1 MSSAA
6 FAGQRPVPVRL
17 SLLRQLRSRC
27 SAVLPL
33 FVVTTA
39 CGSLRQTQVAD
50 SESANNVAPVGQSER
65 HWDKRPSLI
74 VIERNG
80 DPVSALAFAAK
91 TTVSPVAVV
100 TFANILNRR
109 LAEPNGSFEIFPNSF
124 GLTLVGQVT
133 SPEEA
138 VIATQSVE
146 NALSSPVD
154 PKLLDEN
161 TIEQVRRIL
170 GVSLA
175 QSEGELALA
184 SCSGEFLVDSKQLDI
199 LNNKTELYA
208 NVERARIEMHSRNSA
223 RFAFVG
229 TRNTAHAVEHT
240 LSKFRTWPFTPPV
253 RQAAVESI
261 RNPEEIS
268 ISRGNQRGLS
278 IAWRV
283 ASIETASRAAQ
294 ALRKRGSPLLAQVAA
309 LDTEWKVDSVSA
321 IARNVGACLRIDFS
335 TGSDTAAISLA
346 NLEST
351 VRMATSE
358 SRSTLRSST
367 VAVHEVL
374 VNPGDNDPR
383 SAARRAAWN
392 SLSSSVR
399 SFGQALQIHLRTS
412 QVDGP
417 SGPLESALRD
427 SLAARPPS
435 PLEAVHRLESGQSEQ
450 WALLASPCG
459 TLAESAD
466 DSGSTAAWVR
476 AVAKRYSGHLG
487 VQVEP
492 WLTVDGV
499 GFIAHCPTQS
509 QAESPSALATR
520 LGNALG
526 SIIATGSV
534 NGAELAAIREDA
546 LLRVGPAP
554 RRAWWQLVDLLSPDH
569 PSCIEPLGSFDSIR
583 KLDLA
588 NIRASRLRWLHG
600 PLRLSTL
607 LNQSENQLEKLTFPL
622 HRWLDPHRAETKQ
635 CAQLEQ
641 DVEQSRDVQYNTRSL
656 DARDSNVYVA
666 IRLAPDLKENLIYE
680 HWLLWLLTR
689 PSGWIEKALD
699 QLGSLHSVSAEV
711 EGPRQRRSLIV
722 GLNVADESKVA
733 DCILRLRTLFS
744 RLADSGADSQDVRLA
759 QRWSD
764 AQIRRA
770 ELDPRRRLV
779 DLWRGDS
786 VPQKTQ
792 LSGFSRY
799 LNQSFN
805 SAAVTVVRVGQK
817 P

>member
-6 FAGQRPVPVRL
+6 FAGRSPVPVRL
-17 SLLRQLRSRC
+17 DVLRQLRSRR
-27 SAVLPL
+27 SAILPL
-33 FVVTTA
+33 LVVTTA
-39 CGSLRQTQVAD
+39 CGSLRQAQVAD
-50 SESANNVAPVGQSER
+50 SESANNVASIGQSER
-65 HWDKRPSLI
+65 HWDKRPSL
-74 VIERNG
+74 VVTERIG

-91 TTVSPVAVV
+91 TNVSPVAIV

-109 LAEPNGSFEIFPNSF
+109 LAEPTGRFEIYPNSF
-124 GLTLVGQVT
+124 GLTLVGQIT

-154 PKLLDEN
+154 AKLLDEN
-161 TIEQVRRIL
+161 TIAQVRKTL
-170 GVSLA
+170 SASLSPNA
-175 QSEGELALA
+175 GELALA
-184 SCSGEFLVDSKQLDI
+184 RCSGELLVDSKQLNI
-199 LNNKTELYA
+199 LNNKMELYA
-208 NVERARIEMHSRNSA
+208 NVEQARIEMHSRNSA

-229 TRNTAHAVEHT
+229 TRDTALAVEHT
-240 LSKFRTWPFTPPV
+240 LSKFRPWPFTPPA
-253 RQAAVESI
+253 RQAAVDSPH
-261 RNPEEIS
+261 NTEEIS
-268 ISRGNQRGLS
+268 VSRGNQRGLS

-283 ASIETASRAAQ
+283 GSIDTASRAAQ

-335 TGSDTAAISLA
+335 TGSDITAISLA

-358 SRSTLRSST
+358 SQGTLRSST
-367 VAVHEVL
+367 GAVREVL

-399 SFGQALQIHLRTS
+399 SIGQALQIHLRTS
-412 QVDGP
+412 PIDGP
-417 SGPLESALRD
+417 LGPLESALRD
-427 SLAARPPS
+427 SLAARPAS
-435 PLEAVHRLESGQSEQ
+435 PLEAVYRVERGQGEQ

-466 DSGSTAAWVR
+466 DAGSTAAWVR
-476 AVAKRYSGHLG
+476 AVTRRYSGHLG

-492 WLTVDGV
+492 WLTVDGI

-509 QAESPSALATR
+509 QAETPSALATR

-534 NGAELAAIREDA
+534 NGAELAAIREDG

-569 PSCIEPLGSFDSIR
+569 PSSIEPLGSFDSIR

-622 HRWLDPHRAETKQ
+622 HRWLDPHRTEAKQ
-635 CAQLEQ
+635 CVPREQ
-641 DVEQSRDVQYNTRSL
+641 GVGQSSDIQYNTRSL

-666 IRLAPDLKENLIYE
+666 IQLTPD
-680 HWLLWLLTR
+680 
-689 PSGWIEKALD
+689 
-699 QLGSLHSVSAEV
+699 
-711 EGPRQRRSLIV
+711 
-722 GLNVADESKVA
+722 
-733 DCILRLRTLFS
+733 
-744 RLADSGADSQDVRLA
+744 
-759 QRWSD
+759 
-764 AQIRRA
+764 
-770 ELDPRRRLV
+770 
-779 DLWRGDS
+779 
-786 VPQKTQ
+786 
-792 LSGFSRY
+792 
-799 LNQSFN
+799 
-805 SAAVTVVRVGQK
+805 
-817 P
+817 